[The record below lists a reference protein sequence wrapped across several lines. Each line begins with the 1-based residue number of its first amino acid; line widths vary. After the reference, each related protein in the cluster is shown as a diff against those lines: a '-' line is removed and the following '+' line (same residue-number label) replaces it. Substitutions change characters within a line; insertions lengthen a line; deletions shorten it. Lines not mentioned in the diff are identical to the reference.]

1 MIRRPPRY
9 TRTDTLF
16 PDPTLF
22 RSFVLKAANAQ
33 AAGASAVIIAN
44 NTTANPP
51 PGLGG
56 SDPTITIAT
65 VSVTQ
70 ADGALI
76 KGESPGVQVGLVID
90 PSKLQGADD
99 AGRPRLFMPHPVQP
113 GSSGSQIGRPH
124 V

>member
-1 MIRRPPRY
+1 MRIS
-9 TRTDTLF
+9 DWSSDVCSSDL
-16 PDPTLF
+16 
-22 RSFVLKAANAQ
+22 

-44 NTTANPP
+44 NTPANPP

-99 AGRPRLFMPHPVQP
+99 AGRPRLFMPNPAKP
-113 GSSGSQIGRPH
+113 GSSGSHYDSAMLPNADRKS
-124 V
+124 VV